1 MKFSRIAEF
10 DATDRAILELLQ
22 ENCKQPMAAIGQKV
36 GLSAPSVVERIH
48 KLEESGVVTGYV
60 ALVDARRLGKD
71 VTAFIGVGT
80 DQPRAIRSLERELVG
95 IDDVLE
101 CHHVTGAHTLMV
113 KVKTENTDSLEALI
127 ERIRGLEGVTRT
139 ETMVVLSTPVE
150 RPRIALDAADEFVAR
165 PSRRSG
171 ARGRGR

>member
-1 MKFSRIAEF
+1 MGVNVDESGCDHVALRV
-10 DATDRAILELLQ
+10 DRAGRG
-22 ENCKQPMAAIGQKV
+22 AARLADRDEVLSYTQIEYRRRGDDWEPFPESSN
-36 GLSAPSVVERIH
+36 GEDSLCDPSDCRREPSPLNTDDNALIEFSAPMDLIGFQRYE
-48 KLEESGVVTGYV
+48 GYL
-60 ALVDARRLGKD
+60 ANIYSPDWPYGR
-71 VTAFIGVGT
+71 
-80 DQPRAIRSLERELVG
+80 
-95 IDDVLE
+95 
-101 CHHVTGAHTLMV
+101 
-113 KVKTENTDSLEALI
+113 LI